1 MRRNNTSAMISLAV
15 LGLLFA
21 AASTANPW
29 FPETAPRSSVDL
41 CVTEIAGYAD
51 YTDATRVRHDIE
63 SRERRSVGHILRINT
78 RVYGGEDGTLVR
90 EYATECTVGKG
101 AAPVRF
107 LIHETAI
114 AS

>member
-1 MRRNNTSAMISLAV
+1 MKRNNTTALISLAT
-15 LGLLFA
+15 LGMLFA

-29 FPETAPRSSVDL
+29 FPETAPPSSVDM
-41 CVTEIAGYAD
+41 CVAEIAGYAD

-63 SRERRSVGHILRINT
+63 SRERRTVGHILRINT
-78 RVYGGEDGTLVR
+78 RVYGGEDDTLVR

-101 AAPVRF
+101 AEPVRF
-107 LIHETAI
+107 LIHEKAN